1 MKYPGGKNH
10 GSAYPRIINQIPPHE
25 LFIEPFAGS
34 AAIRRLMRPCRQSLL
49 IDLDAAA
56 LGKLA
61 GVVPPNTELLNGD
74 GLAWLEEDRLCLDKN
89 LPPTVVY
96 CDPPYVASACA
107 SRLRYDHVLSD
118 DQHTR
123 LLCRLKQLGCY
134 VLISGYWSEL
144 YADALHGWRVV
155 SWPQI
160 TRGGT
165 WAQEFLWCNYPEPLD
180 LHDYQHLGAG
190 FRERQDVRRQQQRW
204 RKKLQNM
211 TTLKRQA
218 LLSVLADLRPGA
230 IGGNAERIHGPGN
243 HGRNAEP
250 ADGDITPVILPMVDA
265 KPGRSING
273 GSAESARVRPDP
285 ATAKLPSGDGPGC
298 RHGRN
303 AESGRRRPPAA
314 ETPIAAAL
322 GRTADGGHQTNP
334 QTQGTL

>member
-1 MKYPGGKNH
+1 M
-10 GSAYPRIINQIPPHE
+10 PRQ
-25 LFIEPFAGS
+25 
-34 AAIRRLMRPCRQSLL
+34 
-49 IDLDAAA
+49 
-56 LGKLA
+56 
-61 GVVPPNTELLNGD
+61 
-74 GLAWLEEDRLCLDKN
+74 N

-134 VLISGYWSEL
+134 VLISGYWSDL

-165 WAQEFLWCNYPEPLD
+165 WSQEFLWCNFPEPVQ

-204 RKKLQNM
+204 RRKLANM

-218 LLSVLADLRPGA
+218 LLSVLATLGPGA
-230 IGGNAERIHGPGN
+230 IGGNAE
-243 HGRNAEP
+243 
-250 ADGDITPVILPMVDA
+250 
-265 KPGRSING
+265 
-273 GSAESARVRPDP
+273 PD
-285 ATAKLPSGDGPGC
+285 

-303 AESGRRRPPAA
+303 PSQPTVISPR
-314 ETPIAAAL
+314 
-322 GRTADGGHQTNP
+322 
-334 QTQGTL
+334 